1 MQSLVIVDLLDE
13 MADAIPCLGHI
24 AILKHLNL
32 FIFESAH
39 EALYSGIVVGVATSA
54 HADQNPA
61 FHQHLRIGMA
71 TVLYSSIRMVDQ
83 SRPDVSAVERH
94 PQCDNCKP
102 WFHSAI
108 QSPAN
113 AAPAESI
120 QDDGQIHELVYQPD
134 VGNIGHP
141 ELVGAS

>member
-1 MQSLVIVDLLDE
+1 MQSLVIVDILDK
-13 MADAIPCLGHI
+13 MADAIPCFDHI
-24 AILKHLNL
+24 AILKHVDF
-32 FIFESAH
+32 FIFEGAH
-39 EALYSGIVVGVATSA
+39 EALYSGIVVRVATSA
-54 HADQNPA
+54 HANQNRA

-71 TVLYSSIRMVDQ
+71 TVLYSPIRVVDQ
-83 SRPDVSAVERH
+83 SRPDITAVERH
-94 PQCDNCKP
+94 PECSNCKP

-134 VGNIGHP
+134 VRDIGHP
-141 ELVGAS
+141 EL